1 MSKLLDLKYDG
12 KNRAVEAKQNGLF
25 DVIVEKPET
34 GEKRSFKQWEK
45 KAKEY
50 FCFLVDNH
58 NP

>member
-1 MSKLLDLKYDG
+1 MSKLLELKYDG
-12 KNRAVEAKQNGLF
+12 KNRAVEAKTNGLLG
-25 DVIVEKPET
+25 VTVEKPLT

-50 FCFLVDNH
+50 FRFLVDNH